1 MKPVH
6 LLSFVICFLL
16 SATLLLAAAGDGL
29 WMTRVPDKDRGRHNP
44 FESNQSAAAAGAKLF
59 KQNCSSCHG
68 DDASGRDHHPG
79 LVSDRIRS
87 ASPGELQWLLT
98 NGSMKNGMPSW
109 SRLPEPQRWQ
119 IVSYLKSLQTGDA
132 QAATTS
138 GK

>member
-1 MKPVH
+1 MKPARI
-6 LLSFVICFLL
+6 LSFAICSLL

-29 WMTRVPDKDRGRHNP
+29 WMTRVPDKDRARHNP
-44 FESNQSAAAAGAKLF
+44 FESNPSAAAGGAKLF

-68 DDASGRDHHPG
+68 DDASGRDNHPS
-79 LVSDRIRS
+79 LLSERIRS

-109 SRLPEPQRWQ
+109 SRLPEQQRWQ